1 MVAAEVRCGLPAQRQ
16 EWTAQILAADEAIQ
30 RNINPYLKDSW
41 ALTERSSRIDTRNH
55 VALYD
60 NFRREILS
68 YHLDIPLASLPALTS
83 LEPPQAAARA
93 A

>member
-1 MVAAEVRCGLPAQRQ
+1 MRKVDAAFQAQRQ
-16 EWTAQILAADEAIQ
+16 EWTAQILEADEAIQ
-30 RNINPYLKDSW
+30 RNINPYLRDSW
-41 ALTERSSRIDTRNH
+41 ALTERSSRIDTTNH

-68 YHLDIPLASLPALTS
+68 YHLDVPLASLPALTS
-83 LEPPQAAARA
+83 LETPQPAAARA